1 MNPKLKNT
9 AVWVPLVIAVTFVIG
24 MIAGNYFSRRQAGG
38 PVERK
43 ISDIVNLIQS
53 DYVDD
58 VNTDSLLEKTIPDL
72 LSKLDPHTVY
82 IPASELTSTN
92 EVLEGSFG
100 GIGVVFNMMT
110 DTATVVEVVS
120 GGPAEKVGM
129 LAGDR
134 ILTVN
139 DTLVAGVKYNM
150 DKLRSRLKG
159 PKGTVVK
166 LGVKRSSAP
175 KTLTFEVTR
184 GDIPVTSIDAAY
196 MITPTTG
203 YVRVNKFGRNTY
215 MEFLNSMIDLR
226 GKGAQSYIL
235 DLRDNTGG
243 YLEPA
248 VLMANEFLSG
258 GRPIVST
265 RGRIPSMEQ
274 QMGSD
279 GTGAFQDA
287 ALAVIINEGSASA
300 SEIFAG
306 AIQDNDR
313 GILIG
318 RRSFGKGLV
327 QNQIELSDS
336 SAIRL
341 TVARYYTPSGRC
353 IQKAYTPGSPA
364 AYEMEV
370 YDRFLHGE
378 DLNADSAKIDR
389 THEYTTLGGRT
400 VYGGGGIMPDVY
412 VGRDTTGITSY
423 YVNVFNA
430 GLLHNFAFKF
440 ADSNRSS
447 LGQAQS
453 AEDLLALLPTD
464 DALLASFVSYAQQK
478 AGIAPR
484 WYYINIS
491 SQLIVNQ
498 LKSLIASDILG
509 QPALFEV
516 NNMTDPAVAKA
527 VSELNNGMRLT
538 PAPTVDDA
546 AGEDTIYTTE
556 DSVSN

>member
-1 MNPKLKNT
+1 MNPKLKKT

-248 VLMANEFLSG
+248 VLMANEFLSA

-313 GILIG
+313 GVVIG

-378 DLNADSAKIDR
+378 DLSADSAKIDR

-400 VYGGGGIMPDVY
+400 VYGGGGIIP
-412 VGRDTTGITSY
+412 
-423 YVNVFNA
+423 
-430 GLLHNFAFKF
+430 
-440 ADSNRSS
+440 
-447 LGQAQS
+447 
-453 AEDLLALLPTD
+453 
-464 DALLASFVSYAQQK
+464 
-478 AGIAPR
+478 
-484 WYYINIS
+484 
-491 SQLIVNQ
+491 
-498 LKSLIASDILG
+498 KS
-509 QPALFEV
+509 
-516 NNMTDPAVAKA
+516 T
-527 VSELNNGMRLT
+527 
-538 PAPTVDDA
+538 
-546 AGEDTIYTTE
+546 
-556 DSVSN
+556 

>member
-1 MNPKLKNT
+1 MNQKLKST
-9 AVWVPLVIAVTFVIG
+9 AVWAPLVIAVTFITG
-24 MIAGNYFSRRQAGG
+24 MIAGNYFSHRQAGG
-38 PVERK
+38 SVERK
-43 ISDIVNLIQS
+43 ISDIITLIQS
-53 DYVDD
+53 DYVDAVD
-58 VNTDSLLEKTIPDL
+58 TDSLLEKTIPDL

-139 DTLVAGVKYNM
+139 DSLVAGVKYNM

-159 PKGTVVK
+159 PKGTVVR
-166 LGVKRSSAP
+166 LGVKRASAP
-175 KTLTFEVTR
+175 NMLTFDVTR

-196 MITPTTG
+196 LITPTTG
-203 YVRVNKFGRNTY
+203 YVRINKFGRNTY

-226 GKGAQSYIL
+226 SKGAESYIL

-243 YLEPA
+243 FLEPA
-248 VLMANEFLSG
+248 VLMANEFLSA

-265 RGRIPSMEQ
+265 RGRIPSMDQ

-313 GILIG
+313 GVLIG

-327 QNQIELSDS
+327 QNQIELPDS

-353 IQKAYTPGSPA
+353 IQKAYTPGSTQ

-378 DLNADSAKIDR
+378 DFNADSAKIDK
-389 THEYTTLGGRT
+389 THEFTTLGGRT

-412 VGRDTTGITSY
+412 VGRDTTGVTSY
-423 YVNVFNA
+423 YVNAFNA
-430 GLLHNFAFKF
+430 GMLHNFAFNF
-440 ADSNRSS
+440 ADNNRTM
-447 LGQAQS
+447 LEQAKTTG
-453 AEDLLALLPTD
+453 ELLAMLPPDDTLLT
-464 DALLASFVSYAQQK
+464 SFVGYAQQK

-491 SQLIVNQ
+491 RQLIVNQ

-509 QPALFEV
+509 QAALFEV
-516 NNMTDPAVAKA
+516 NNMTDPSVARA
-527 VSELNNGMRLT
+527 IDELKTGPQLT
-538 PAPTVDDA
+538 PAAETADD
-546 AGEDTIYTTE
+546 GTTYIN
-556 DSVSN
+556 DDNSATD